1 MKKHVEVVD
10 VKEKLAT
17 GLKRLVQKSTMK
29 KLATVNVYEPS
40 PMSIIIKQRLD
51 EDVNFEELTVTEQ
64 VKYHERLSEIDKIEL
79 ELRKYNT
86 LNEINNA
93 LASKVESST
102 GEPTS
107 ARNSPA
113 VQFEGQGGLN

>member
-1 MKKHVEVVD
+1 MKKHVEVLD
-10 VKEKLAT
+10 VKEKLAN
-17 GLKRLVQKSTMK
+17 GLKRLVQRSAMK
-29 KLATVNVYEPS
+29 KLATVKVYVPS

-64 VKYHERLSEIDKIEL
+64 VKYHERLAEIDKIEL
-79 ELRKYNT
+79 ELRKYST

-93 LASKVESST
+93 LAAKVESSM

-113 VQFEGQGGLN
+113 VQFESQGGLN